1 MATFNTEKL
10 QETQTKNLDL
20 LKELNDKI
28 FEGVEQLTQLQL
40 KTLKATAE
48 ENFDTFRKLLT
59 VRDPQSFASL
69 QASLAQPA
77 SQAER
82 ILEFN
87 RQVYDLISKT
97 QANISKLAENQVSQ
111 GSQQVQEL
119 VENIVKNAP
128 AGSEPVVA
136 VLKSALEGAGTA
148 YESLQKAAK
157 QVAEM
162 TENNINAATVA
173 ADKATKAATNRK
185 AN

>member
-1 MATFNTEKL
+1 MATFNTDKL
-10 QETQTKNLDL
+10 QDVQVKNLDL
-20 LKELNDKI
+20 LKELSDKV

-40 KTLKATAE
+40 NTLKASSE
-48 ENFDTFRKLLT
+48 ESFENFRKLLT

-69 QASLAQPA
+69 QASLSQPA
-77 SQAER
+77 AQAER

-97 QANISKLAENQVSQ
+97 QASISKLAENQVNQ
-111 GSQQVQEL
+111 GGKQVQEL

-128 AGSEPVVA
+128 AGSEPVVS

-157 QVAEM
+157 KVAEM

-173 ADKATKAATNRK
+173 ADKATKAATSRK
-185 AN
+185 AS

>member
-40 KTLKATAE
+40 KTMKATAE
-48 ENFDTFRKLLT
+48 ENFDTFRKLLS

-128 AGSEPVVA
+128 AGSEPVVS

-173 ADKATKAATNRK
+173 ADKATKAATSRK